1 MANLETDVVVI
12 GSGPGGEGA
21 AMQLSKKG
29 KRVTLVER
37 YEKIGGGC
45 THWGTIPS
53 KALRF
58 SIFRLTE
65 SLNNPLLIDCGV
77 KADPTIA
84 QLTKTAAAVSAKQES
99 MRKKFYSRNNV
110 EVVSGHARFVD
121 ANTVEV
127 EGGPTIKTE
136 NVVIAAGARPYHP
149 DNVDFEDPRIFDSDS
164 ILSLDHKPQTMTIY
178 GAGVIGCEYASMFRN
193 LSIKINLIN
202 SRGELLDFLD
212 DEISDALSYH
222 MRERGVVIR
231 HNENFDRIEA
241 VDDGVIT
248 HLQSGKQLK
257 SDALLWAAGRTGN
270 SDGLGL
276 ESIGIEPDNRGY
288 IAVNEKFQTIVP
300 NVYAVGDVIGFPS
313 LASAAYTQGRSAG
326 KQILGDATEKDQR
339 IAKEIPAGIYT
350 SPEISCIGKT
360 EKQLTEE
367 KIPYEVGNSNFKH
380 LAKAQIIGQSVGML
394 KILFHRET
402 LEVLG
407 VHCIGP
413 NASEIIHIGQAIMYQ
428 QGEANSLNYFLD
440 STFNYPTMAEAY
452 RVAALNGYNRLF

>member
-1 MANLETDVVVI
+1 MTTLEADVVVI

-21 AMQLSKKG
+21 AMQLSKQG
-29 KRVTLVER
+29 KKVILVER

-84 QLTKTAAAVSAKQES
+84 QLTKTAANVSAKQES

-110 EVVSGHARFVD
+110 QVVSGHARFVD
-121 ANTVEV
+121 PNTIEV
-127 EGGPTIKTE
+127 EGGPTIKTK
-136 NVVIAAGARPYHP
+136 NVVIGVGARPYHP
-149 DNVDFEDPRIFDSDS
+149 PDVDFDHARIFDSDS
-164 ILSLDHKPQTMTIY
+164 ILSLDHKPKSITIY

-202 SRGELLDFLD
+202 SREGLLDFLD

-231 HNENFDRIEA
+231 HNEHYERIEA
-241 VDDGVIT
+241 HDDGVIT
-248 HLQSGKQLK
+248 HFKSGKQVK

-270 SDGLGL
+270 SNDLGL
-276 ESIGIEPDNRGY
+276 DKIGIEPDSRGY
-288 IAVNEKFQTIVP
+288 IPVNEKFQTDVP

-360 EKQLTEE
+360 EKQLTDE

-380 LAKAQIIGQSVGML
+380 LAKAQIIGQSIGML

-407 VHCIGP
+407 VHCFGP

>member
-1 MANLETDVVVI
+1 
-12 GSGPGGEGA
+12 
-21 AMQLSKKG
+21 MQLSKQG
-29 KRVTLVER
+29 KKVILIER

-58 SIFRLTE
+58 AIFRLTE
-65 SLNNPLLIDCGV
+65 SLNNPLLADCGV

-84 QLTKTAAAVSAKQES
+84 QLTASAAQVSAQQES
-99 MRKKFYSRNNV
+99 MRKTFYGRNNV
-110 EVVSGHARFVD
+110 EVISGHARFVNPNLIQID
-121 ANTVEV
+121 D
-127 EGGPTIKTE
+127 GPSIETGH
-136 NVVIAAGARPYHP
+136 VVVAVGARPYHP
-149 DNVDFEDPRIFDSDS
+149 PGVDFDHARIFDSDT
-164 ILSLDHKPQTMTIY
+164 ILSLDHKPQSLTIY

-202 SRGELLDFLD
+202 SREGLLDFLD
-212 DEISDALSYH
+212 DEITDALSYH

-231 HNENFDRIEA
+231 HNESYERIEA
-241 VDDGVIT
+241 VDDGVVT
-248 HLQSGKQLK
+248 HLKSGKQLK

-270 SDGLGL
+270 SDRLGL
-276 ESIGIEPDNRGY
+276 ENIGIEPDSRGY
-288 IAVNEKFQTIVP
+288 IAVNEQFQTSVP
-300 NVYAVGDVIGFPS
+300 NVFAVGDVIGFPS

-326 KQILGDATEKDQR
+326 KQILGEATEKDQR

-360 EKQLTEE
+360 EKELTEE
-367 KIPYEVGNSNFKH
+367 KVPYEVGNSNFKY
-380 LAKAQIIGQSVGML
+380 LARAQIIGQEVGML

-407 VHCIGP
+407 VHCFGP

-428 QGEANSLNYFLD
+428 SGGANSLNYFLD